1 MVEGRLEESLA
12 VQLVFLHPG
21 QEGLM
26 VVAHWCC
33 IRLHSLFMRVS
44 CMLLCAS
51 ADIEPYRDLRAVAP
65 EPLRR
70 ARAAASPQSA
80 EAWR

>member
-51 ADIEPYRDLRAVAP
+51 ADIEPYRDLRAVAL
-65 EPLRR
+65 ELLQH
-70 ARAAASPQSA
+70 ALVVESP
-80 EAWR
+80 